1 MNTFVWTLQ
10 LGLGVLFTLHGA
22 ALLIMPPQLEGQ
34 LASLPYPKGF
44 LRFIGLCEL
53 LGGLGLVFPWWLGT
67 VSVLTPLAAAGL
79 AVIMVGAAATHL
91 RANEMQ
97 QVAVISTL
105 VSLLV
110 VVIFARWGGR
120 VI

>member
-34 LASLPYPKGF
+34 LARLPYPKGF

-79 AVIMVGAAATHL
+79 AVIMVGAATHL

-105 VSLLV
+105 VLLLV
-110 VVIFARWGGR
+110 VVIFARWGKR